1 MVCLSCAFLCVLRH
15 PRTSVLVLILPIL
28 LKAMGKQAG
37 FCRIPC
43 LSWVITFHLP
53 STACILSQMA
63 ILSSLPFSC
72 HPSEYQ
78 TMNHRWCTSVLAVQV
93 LSVFWCDYLSVQT
106 QRSACLVLCRPSVF
120 ISCISYF
127 SCINILDTGLWSFR
141 GRRPGSGRKE
151 KHESN
156 SGERKPSFT
165 RRAIFILPGWAKKP
179 EHLCHFKHKS
189 RGWMIQEPDATR
201 TGWAIRVFAWLIR
214 DLVRSARFCLEP
226 GQEHRQQL
234 SDPNTLL

>member
-1 MVCLSCAFLCVLRH
+1 MHSCDKPASCFSQGWPHLCCFSSLWVHAVVYRDFVLGKIVFAALFHPDHNLQHERILRPKATMVCLSCALLCILRH

-28 LKAMGKQAG
+28 LKAMGKQAS

-43 LSWVITFHLP
+43 LSWVITFQLP

-106 QRSACLVLCRPSVF
+106 QRSACLVLCKPSVL
-120 ISCISYF
+120 Y
-127 SCINILDTGLWSFR
+127 
-141 GRRPGSGRKE
+141 
-151 KHESN
+151 
-156 SGERKPSFT
+156 
-165 RRAIFILPGWAKKP
+165 
-179 EHLCHFKHKS
+179 
-189 RGWMIQEPDATR
+189 
-201 TGWAIRVFAWLIR
+201 
-214 DLVRSARFCLEP
+214 
-226 GQEHRQQL
+226 QL
-234 SDPNTLL
+234 YLLLQLH